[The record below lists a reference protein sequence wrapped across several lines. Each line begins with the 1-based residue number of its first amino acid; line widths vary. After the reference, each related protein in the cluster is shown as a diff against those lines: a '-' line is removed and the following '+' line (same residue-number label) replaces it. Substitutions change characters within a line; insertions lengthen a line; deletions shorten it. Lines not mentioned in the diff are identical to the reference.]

1 MPAINPIKTL
11 DIVRSLVKNN
21 LNVSATADELGLTR
35 NTVYNR
41 MKPFGWPGDITE
53 IYTRVYEYQSQ
64 LDSLAEAKRSR
75 VSLLKKRMKAD
86 ARTKKISNVPDTIND
101 FNDFNA
107 QFSDFLHLQ
116 DIALLWFLES
126 NGVDYPSLKGIKGAD
141 SFIIRMNN
149 L

>member
-41 MKPFGWPGDITE
+41 MKPFGWPGDIAE
-53 IYTRVYEYQSQ
+53 IYARVYEYQSQ

-86 ARTKKISNVPDTIND
+86 ARTKKISNVDTN